1 MKYYNTE
8 MDNQLFLHCILVGVG
23 YILVLILCWWKS
35 FYSIKDHRM
44 IVIFTTKTPKFKTI
58 PCKSMVTRLTSADT
72 IYHIGYTRGS
82 GDISY
87 RNRSQLFMN
96 MSGLVTMYLVFVKSM
111 PTWRIDIY
119 LYDIEL
125 R

>member
-1 MKYYNTE
+1 
-8 MDNQLFLHCILVGVG
+8 
-23 YILVLILCWWKS
+23 
-35 FYSIKDHRM
+35 
-44 IVIFTTKTPKFKTI
+44 
-58 PCKSMVTRLTSADT
+58 MVTRLTSADT
-72 IYHIGYTRGS
+72 IYHIVYTRDS
-82 GDISY
+82 VDISY

>member
-1 MKYYNTE
+1 
-8 MDNQLFLHCILVGVG
+8 
-23 YILVLILCWWKS
+23 
-35 FYSIKDHRM
+35 
-44 IVIFTTKTPKFKTI
+44 
-58 PCKSMVTRLTSADT
+58 MVTRLTSADT
-72 IYHIGYTRGS
+72 IYHIVSTRDS
-82 GDISY
+82 VDISY

-96 MSGLVTMYLVFVKSM
+96 MSGLVTMYLVFVRSM